1 MTKEGLGQALGIR
14 VYWKVPLLG
23 MGRTQRHRLEMGLVM
38 QKVKQTEEV
47 VGKAGGS
54 I

>member
-1 MTKEGLGQALGIR
+1 MDRLWAFGFTG
-14 VYWKVPLLG
+14 KVPLLG
-23 MGRTQRHRLEMGLVM
+23 VGRTQRHRLEMGLVM
-38 QKVKQTEEV
+38 QKVKRTEEV